1 MVNINN
7 SYIDKYKLTSIEM
20 TSVHTQKKHAPDLFV
35 SIYEFT
41 LYKVHYKQQQQQYII
56 LINE

>member
-41 LYKVHYKQQQQQYII
+41 LFSAVHYKQQQQW
-56 LINE
+56 

>member
-20 TSVHTQKKHAPDLFV
+20 TSVHAYAPDLFV

-41 LYKVHYKQQQQQYII
+41 LYKVHYKQQQQ
-56 LINE
+56 